1 MQRGQPPDRMNML
14 QGMAALRILVAEDNA
29 ANAMVVSGYL
39 GLFGHHAVVVKTGH
53 EVVDLAAQQS
63 FDLILMDLQMPGM
76 DGLTATAKIRSL
88 PDKARSDIPIV
99 ALTAD
104 ITRETQTA
112 ALAAGMNDIL
122 HKPLSSERLRMA
134 IQNIVCPQSDPQL
147 GATSAPAPVPV
158 ATDILDQEAT
168 TRMIA
173 DLGHAQ
179 VEALRDKAQSTF
191 GEMMVALRTQLAATD
206 LDHREILKIAHKM
219 AGTTSSAG
227 LMLLSDS
234 VRQLEGKMLSG
245 ESMAQIVQHC
255 VQIDVLAQRS
265 FAVLTAAI
273 NASASKNTD

>member
-1 MQRGQPPDRMNML
+1 MPRGQPPGRMNRH
-14 QGMAALRILVAEDNA
+14 QGRAALRALVAEDNT
-29 ANAMVVSGYL
+29 ANAMVISGYL
-39 GLFGHHAVVVKTGH
+39 DLFGHHAVVVESGQ
-53 EVVDLAAQQS
+53 EAVDLAAQQS

-76 DGLTATAKIRSL
+76 DGLTATAQIRSL

-104 ITRETQTA
+104 ITRETREA

-122 HKPLSSERLRMA
+122 HKPLSTERLRVV
-134 IQNIVCPQSDPQL
+134 IQNTVCPQGDPQS
-147 GATSAPAPVPV
+147 GAAPAPAPVP
-158 ATDILDQEAT
+158 AASEILDQEAI

-191 GEMMVALRTQLAATD
+191 GEMMVALRSQLAAAE
-206 LDHREILKIAHKM
+206 LDHREILKTAHKM

-227 LMLLSDS
+227 LLLLSDS
-234 VRQLEGKMLSG
+234 VRELEGKMLSG
-245 ESMAQIVQHC
+245 ESMAGIVQHC
-255 VQIDVLAQRS
+255 VQIDVLALRS
-265 FAVLTAAI
+265 FAVLTTAV